1 MASTQY
7 SFERREEKYFL
18 TPVQYE
24 AILTP
29 LRQHMHADEHE
40 QYTICSLYCDTPD
53 WQLIRASLEKPYY
66 KEKLR
71 VRSYGTPAQDA
82 EVFAEIKKKC
92 EGVVYK
98 RRISAP
104 VSAVQMDLRLAA
116 LNEGGQIGREI
127 AWFQQVNRTKPRV
140 FLAYDRTAFAAAD
153 DPSVRITFD
162 KNIRWRTTALD
173 LCAGSAGCPLL
184 PDGRILME
192 LKLPGV
198 CPLWLSRLLAEVG
211 AYPTSFSKY
220 GEFYCTQVL
229 GKTNKEARYS
239 A

>member
-1 MASTQY
+1 MAIQY
-7 SFERREEKYFL
+7 SFARNEKKYFL
-18 TPVQYE
+18 TSAQQAAVLE
-24 AILTP
+24 D
-29 LRQHMHADEHE
+29 LRAHAAPDEFGS
-40 QYTICSLYCDTPD
+40 YTICNLYYDTDD
-53 WQLIRASLEKPYY
+53 WSLIRASLEKPVY
-66 KEKLR
+66 KDKLR

-104 VSAVQMDLRLAA
+104 VSAVQRDLRLAA

-140 FLAYDRTAFAAAD
+140 FLAYDRTALAAAD
-153 DPSVRITFD
+153 DPLVRITFD

>member
-1 MASTQY
+1 MGYQTVFRRYEKKYLVTQ
-7 SFERREEKYFL
+7 
-18 TPVQYE
+18 
-24 AILTP
+24 
-29 LRQHMHADEHE
+29 E
-40 QYTICSLYCDTPD
+40 QYDRLAAVFAPRMERDRFSESTISNIYYDTPD
-53 WQLIRASLEKPYY
+53 FRLIRRSLDRPVY

-71 VRSYGTPAQDA
+71 LRTYRTPHADTEA
-82 EVFAEIKKKC
+82 FVEIKKKYDH
-92 EGVVYK
+92 VVYK

-104 VSAVQMDLRLAA
+104 VSAVQRDLRLAA

-140 FLAYDRTAFAAAD
+140 FLAYDRTAFAATD

-162 KNIRWRTTALD
+162 RNIRWRTTALD
-173 LCAGSAGCPLL
+173 LRAGSAGCPLL

-229 GKTNKEARYS
+229 GISNKEARYS

>member
-1 MASTQY
+1 M
-7 SFERREEKYFL
+7 
-18 TPVQYE
+18 
-24 AILTP
+24 
-29 LRQHMHADEHE
+29 
-40 QYTICSLYCDTPD
+40 
-53 WQLIRASLEKPYY
+53 
-66 KEKLR
+66 
-71 VRSYGTPAQDA
+71 RSYGTPAQDA

>member
-1 MASTQY
+1 MAIQY
-7 SFERREEKYFL
+7 SFARYEKKYFL
-18 TPVQYE
+18 TPAQQAAVLE
-24 AILTP
+24 G
-29 LRQHMHADEHE
+29 LRAHAAPDEFGS
-40 QYTICSLYCDTPD
+40 YTICNLYYDTDD
-53 WQLIRASLEKPYY
+53 WSLIRASLEKPVY

-104 VSAVQMDLRLAA
+104 VSAVQMDLRLA
-116 LNEGGQIGREI
+116 
-127 AWFQQVNRTKPRV
+127 
-140 FLAYDRTAFAAAD
+140 FAAAD

-173 LCAGSAGCPLL
+173 LCAGSAGSPLL

-211 AYPTSFSKY
+211 AYPASFSKY